1 MLQHVLQVAHTSD
14 ISQMV
19 IGRLGD
25 ELAQT
30 QKELDKTTVQLA
42 ESKTKA
48 KDLQEQTKSL
58 KRKLEARKGF
68 MPMAKRLKLS
78 ESKVSRFERKTKELK
93 QENLKIKA
101 EIREAIKLIDKLTKE
116 NKELNENLKCE
127 KQEREHLK
135 LEKSESEK
143 ETLLTKSEQAEI
155 KDLNMS
161 IDYLQ
166 SLLEDNSELV
176 LLDEVNK
183 KFNTELVE
191 CVMNLTNFK
200 VSSEQVYNIISEV
213 CKHCGKQPN
222 RLPSRSTVDRIVDSK
237 ASVSNKQIAQVLKRI
252 GHITL
257 Y

>member
-1 MLQHVLQVAHTSD
+1 M
-14 ISQMV
+14 
-19 IGRLGD
+19 
-25 ELAQT
+25 
-30 QKELDKTTVQLA
+30 
-42 ESKTKA
+42 
-48 KDLQEQTKSL
+48 
-58 KRKLEARKGF
+58 
-68 MPMAKRLKLS
+68 
-78 ESKVSRFERKTKELK
+78 SRFGRKNKELK

-116 NKELNENLKCE
+116 IKELNENLKCE

-143 ETLLTKSEQAEI
+143 ETLFTKSEQAEI
-155 KDLNMS
+155 EDLNMS

-191 CVMNLTNFK
+191 CVMNLTSFK
-200 VSSEQVYNIISEV
+200 VSSEQVYNVISEV
-213 CKHCGKQPN
+213 CKLCGKQPN
-222 RLPSRSTVDRIVDSK
+222 RLTSRSTVDRIVDSK
-237 ASVSNKQIAQVLKRI
+237 ASVSNKQIAQVLKSKEN
-252 GHITL
+252 ITR